1 MTDAKNN
8 PFLSNYKTPYETPP
22 FNKIKNE
29 HFEPAFDEGIAQ
41 LQKEVDAIVAN
52 QAKPTFDN
60 TIVPLERSGK
70 LLSKVS
76 HVFFNLLSAESN
88 DEMMDIS
95 MRVSPKLTESSNNI
109 YLNEALFKRVKSI
122 YDERDALHLNKED
135 SVLLEET
142 FKSFAD
148 KGANLSDSDKEV
160 FRKLS
165 SELSILTLSFNQN
178 ALKDKNRY
186 ELLITNQDDLSGI
199 PDAIREA
206 AAERAK
212 EKDKEGW
219 LFDLSAPS
227 YIPFMRYANNR
238 SLREQIYKANM
249 KVGNNDD
256 EYDNKENV
264 RKIVNT
270 RLAIA
275 NLLGYEDHAAYKLK
289 DKMAQNEQNVYNL
302 LNELLDAYKPFALN
316 EYNLVEGFAMAKE
329 NKDFQ
334 LMPWDWSFYS
344 EQIKKLRFNINDEM
358 TRPYFELGHVT
369 ECVFGLATQLYG
381 ITFKKT
387 NKIPVYHA
395 DVNTYEIY
403 DEDGRFLSILYTD
416 FFPRKGKQSG
426 AWMNEI
432 RGQYIDE
439 KNKNI
444 RPFITIVMNFTR
456 PVGDK
461 PALLSFDEVETF
473 LHEFGHALH
482 GIFADG
488 RYGSLSGTNVAHDFV
503 ELPSQIMENWLTEK
517 LYLDQIAVH
526 YETGEKMPDEMVKN
540 IIDAANFNV
549 GYTCLRQLGFGL
561 LDMAWHTIE
570 KPFTGDVAAFEQEA
584 WDKTTLLPNIEGAL
598 MSTSFGHIFAGGY
611 AAGYYGY
618 KWAEVLDADAFAAFK
633 ENGIFNKETAKS
645 FRTNIL
651 SKGGTENAAD
661 LYQRFRGKAPS
672 IDALLERTGVK

>member
-186 ELLITNQDDLSGI
+186 ELLITNPDDLSGI

-289 DKMAQNEQNVYNL
+289 DKMAKNEQSVYSL

-570 KPFTGDVAAFEQEA
+570 NPFTGDVAAFEQEA
-584 WDKTTLLPNIEGAL
+584 WDKTTLLPNVEGAL